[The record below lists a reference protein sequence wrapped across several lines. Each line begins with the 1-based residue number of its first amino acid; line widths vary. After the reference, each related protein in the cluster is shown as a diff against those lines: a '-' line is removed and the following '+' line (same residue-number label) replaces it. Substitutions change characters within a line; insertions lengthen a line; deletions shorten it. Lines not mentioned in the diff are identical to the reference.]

1 MMMLNK
7 TTVVASIG
15 CRARRKENQ
24 IKQKLFAWKRNTKI
38 PEGTKRQKEDF
49 VGRPQ
54 GSGSL
59 GKATMAHSWHR
70 AVGGERCTALPH
82 YHRFLSFLHSLME
95 RREMARR
102 GGCRH

>member
-1 MMMLNK
+1 MDDD
-7 TTVVASIG
+7 AEQDGGGIG

-59 GKATMAHSWHR
+59 GKS
-70 AVGGERCTALPH
+70 
-82 YHRFLSFLHSLME
+82 YHGPLLASCRWRRTLYCASLIVIDFFRFLRALME
-95 RREMARR
+95 
-102 GGCRH
+102 